1 MLKTLAEGA
10 RELRSVFRGNIGVM
24 AISWFL
30 FSLTGSLVNPFFAKY
45 AKDLGASDYDI
56 AVMRS
61 IGMLAAALSL
71 IVGGFLTDYLG
82 RVKVIL
88 IGTGLVAV
96 SQFLYAVAPDWRF
109 LFAVYVF
116 DLVSHFYQP
125 ALTAIIMDSLRYG
138 EEFKGF
144 LGLYTVMAIPGLFM
158 PIVGGVLYD
167 RMNVSGMRLGFTLQG
182 VVATVVLVLRVKALR
197 EVFKPR
203 NTDLGKL
210 VLELAGYRGVLTRA
224 LKLYVFTSILWQISL
239 GVINTY
245 GALYV
250 IEVLGLSKPFWGMI
264 SSTSTLG
271 SVVMSLVLM
280 NRKLDYTSAV
290 LKSALVVSVS
300 MIFMAVPY
308 YVGNP
313 AVKLGVLLVVS
324 LASSMAS
331 HVLNSST
338 SAIITRVL
346 PAEVRGRA
354 TGLQRLLD
362 NVGSSIASMVAAAL
376 YLSIGYAES
385 FIVSSVIGVLSCA
398 YFYVFIARTR

>member
-125 ALTAIIMDSLRYG
+125 ALTAII
-138 EEFKGF
+138 
-144 LGLYTVMAIPGLFM
+144 
-158 PIVGGVLYD
+158 
-167 RMNVSGMRLGFTLQG
+167 
-182 VVATVVLVLRVKALR
+182 
-197 EVFKPR
+197 
-203 NTDLGKL
+203 
-210 VLELAGYRGVLTRA
+210 
-224 LKLYVFTSILWQISL
+224 
-239 GVINTY
+239 
-245 GALYV
+245 
-250 IEVLGLSKPFWGMI
+250 
-264 SSTSTLG
+264 
-271 SVVMSLVLM
+271 
-280 NRKLDYTSAV
+280 
-290 LKSALVVSVS
+290 
-300 MIFMAVPY
+300 
-308 YVGNP
+308 
-313 AVKLGVLLVVS
+313 
-324 LASSMAS
+324 
-331 HVLNSST
+331 
-338 SAIITRVL
+338 
-346 PAEVRGRA
+346 
-354 TGLQRLLD
+354 
-362 NVGSSIASMVAAAL
+362 
-376 YLSIGYAES
+376 
-385 FIVSSVIGVLSCA
+385 
-398 YFYVFIARTR
+398 